1 MTTATPTPLT
11 LTREHI
17 ETTIASLQPVH
28 RMMIR
33 LLLLPYM
40 DPAPEDIAFMAQE
53 RKEPHMRAGGYVS
66 QAFGGN
72 TAIRRA
78 KIDGVPKEWL
88 VAVEFRAKEFQARLR
103 EHQARLNLLIAF
115 YGDYLDGLQQEI
127 DATAQLLVTECELSR
142 ESLDDL
148 LAQARLSPITYALK
162 KLAARAE
169 KQEVEEED
177 YRRERLSL
185 EYQAHLCRRGRFQ
198 KRLEQVRLERHASL
212 ASSLSDEFL
221 AEICG
226 TSVAP
231 VTGRRVKAVQHYVNA
246 LAATVKSGLNAAGLT
261 AAVNAG
267 IGPKLAGG
275 SKNEGISSKPL
286 NLAVDLW
293 SQTVQT
299 LAVEPMPSP
308 APKPCAHPEGG
319 TKALIAKLRSM
330 ATYQLGEDEEIKLW
344 TRTTQCFNCLTTLR
358 SAQQESGVAA
368 RPLEEV
374 SEAVKTRTAMPRKEV
389 APPPAEQVPVPAD
402 EQGLDMDERL
412 RPFIGDDAGE
422 TGGRG
427 SQRWW

>member
-1 MTTATPTPLT
+1 MTTATSTPLT

-17 ETTIASLQPVH
+17 ETAIASLQPVH
-28 RMMIR
+28 RVMIR

-40 DPAPEDIAFMAQE
+40 DPTPEDIFFMAQE
-53 RKEPHMRAGGYVS
+53 RKEPNMRAGGYVS

-72 TAIRRA
+72 ADIRRE
-78 KIDGVPKEWL
+78 KINGVPKEWL
-88 VAVEFRAKEFQARLR
+88 VAVEYRAKEYQARLR
-103 EHQARLNLLIAF
+103 EHQGRLNLLIAF
-115 YGDYLDGLQQEI
+115 YSDYLDGLQQEV
-127 DATAQLLVTECELSR
+127 DATAQLLSTECELSQ

-148 LAQARLSPITYALK
+148 LAQAKLSPLTYALK

-185 EYQAHLCRRGRFQ
+185 EYQTHLRRRSRFT
-198 KRLEQVRLERHASL
+198 KRLEQVRLERHSSL

-231 VTGRRVKAVQHYVNA
+231 VTGRRVKAVQRYVNV
-246 LAATVKSGLNAAGLT
+246 LAATVKAGLDAAGLA

-275 SKNEGISSKPL
+275 SKNDGVSSKPL
-286 NLAVDLW
+286 DPSVDLW

-299 LAVEPMPSP
+299 LAAEPMPYP
-308 APKPCAHPEGG
+308 APKPCNHPEAG
-319 TKALIAKLRSM
+319 TKALLAKLRSM
-330 ATYQLGEDEEIKLW
+330 ATYQLGEDEEVKMW
-344 TRTTQCFNCLTTLR
+344 ARTTQCFNCLTMLR
-358 SAQQESGVAA
+358 SAQQESGVAG
-368 RPLEEV
+368 RPFEEV
-374 SEAVKTRTAMPRKEV
+374 LEAVKTHTAMPRKEV
-389 APPPAEQVPVPAD
+389 IEAAKEQAQAAQ
-402 EQGLDMDERL
+402 EENALEIAERL
-412 RPFIGDDAGE
+412 RPFLGDDMGQ

-427 SQRWW
+427 SDRWW

>member
-1 MTTATPTPLT
+1 MTTATSTQLT

-17 ETTIASLQPVH
+17 DTTIASLQPVH
-28 RMMIR
+28 RVMLR

-40 DPAPEDIAFMAQE
+40 DPTPEDIAFMAQE
-53 RKEPHMRAGGYVS
+53 RKEPNMRAGGYVS
-66 QAFGGN
+66 QSFGGN
-72 TAIRRA
+72 ATIRRE
-78 KIDGVPKEWL
+78 KINGVPKAWL
-88 VAVEFRAKEFQARLR
+88 VAVEYRAKEFQARLR

-115 YGDYLDGLQQEI
+115 YSDYLEGLQQEI
-127 DATAQLLVTECELSR
+127 DATAQLLSTECELSQ

-148 LAQARLSPITYALK
+148 RAQARLAPLTYALK

-185 EYQAHLCRRGRFQ
+185 EYQAHLRRHNRFK
-198 KRLEQVRLERHASL
+198 KRLEQVRLERQSSL

-221 AEICG
+221 AVICG
-226 TSVAP
+226 ISVGP

-246 LAATVKSGLNAAGLT
+246 LAATVKASPDAAGLA

-286 NLAVDLW
+286 DLAVDLW

-299 LAVEPMPSP
+299 LAAEPMPAP

-319 TKALIAKLRSM
+319 TKGLTAKLRSA
-330 ATYQLGEDEEIKLW
+330 ATYELGEDEEVKIW
-344 TRTTQCFNCLTTLR
+344 TLTTQCFNCLTTLR
-358 SAQQESGVAA
+358 SAQQDSGVAG
-368 RPLEEV
+368 RPFAEV
-374 SEAVKTRTAMPRKEV
+374 LDAAKTRAAMPRKEAIEAAKEHAKAAQEEHPLDV
-389 APPPAEQVPVPAD
+389 A
-402 EQGLDMDERL
+402 ERL
-412 RPFIGDDAGE
+412 RPFTGDDAGE

-427 SQRWW
+427 SDRWW

>member
-1 MTTATPTPLT
+1 MTTATSPQLT

-17 ETTIASLQPVH
+17 NTAIASLQPVH
-28 RMMIR
+28 RVMLR

-40 DPAPEDIAFMAQE
+40 DPTPEDIFFMAQE
-53 RKEPHMRAGGYVS
+53 RKEPNMRAGGYVS

-72 TAIRRA
+72 ADIRRL

-88 VAVEFRAKEFQARLR
+88 VAVEYRAKQYQARLR

-127 DATAQLLVTECELSR
+127 NAMVQLLSTECELSQ

-148 LAQARLSPITYALK
+148 RAQARLAPLTYSLK
-162 KLAARAE
+162 KLAVRAE

-185 EYQAHLCRRGRFQ
+185 EYQAHLRRHNRFK
-198 KRLEQVRLERHASL
+198 KRLEQVRQERQSSL

-231 VTGRRVKAVQHYVNA
+231 VTGRRVKAVQQYVNA
-246 LAATVKSGLNAAGLT
+246 LAAIVKASLTTAGLA

-267 IGPKLAGG
+267 IGPKLPGG
-275 SKNEGISSKPL
+275 SKNEGVSSKPL
-286 NLAVDLW
+286 DLAGDLW
-293 SQTVQT
+293 SQTVQV
-299 LAVEPMPSP
+299 LAAEPMPLP
-308 APKPCAHPEGG
+308 ALKPCDHADGG
-319 TKALIAKLRSM
+319 TKGLTAKLRIA
-330 ATYQLGEDEEIKLW
+330 ATYELGEDEEVKIW

-358 SAQQESGVAA
+358 SAQQESGVAG
-368 RPLEEV
+368 RPFAEV
-374 SEAVKTRTAMPRKEV
+374 LDAVKTRTAMPRKEAIESAKV
-389 APPPAEQVPVPAD
+389 QAKAAEEEHP
-402 EQGLDMDERL
+402 LDLDERL
-412 RPFIGDDAGE
+412 RPFTGDDAGQ
-422 TGGRG
+422 RG
-427 SQRWW
+427 ADRWW

>member
-1 MTTATPTPLT
+1 MTTATSPQLT

-17 ETTIASLQPVH
+17 ETAISSLQPVH
-28 RMMIR
+28 RVMLH

-40 DPAPEDIAFMAQE
+40 DPTPEDIFFMAQE
-53 RKEPHMRAGGYVS
+53 RKEPNMRAGGYVS

-72 TAIRRA
+72 ADIRRL

-88 VAVEFRAKEFQARLR
+88 VAVEYRAKQYQALLR

-127 DATAQLLVTECELSR
+127 NAMVQLLSTECELSQ

-148 LAQARLSPITYALK
+148 CAQARLAPLTYALK
-162 KLAARAE
+162 KLAVRAE

-185 EYQAHLCRRGRFQ
+185 EYQAHLRRHNRFK
-198 KRLEQVRLERHASL
+198 KRLEQVRMERQSSL

-231 VTGRRVKAVQHYVNA
+231 VTGRRVKAVQQYVNA
-246 LAATVKSGLNAAGLT
+246 LAAIVKASLTTAGLA

-267 IGPKLAGG
+267 IGPKLPGG

-286 NLAVDLW
+286 VLAGDLW

-299 LAVEPMPSP
+299 LAAEPMPLP
-308 APKPCAHPEGG
+308 ALKPCDHADGG
-319 TKALIAKLRSM
+319 TKGLTAKLRSA
-330 ATYQLGEDEEIKLW
+330 ATYELGEDEEVKVW
-344 TRTTQCFNCLTTLR
+344 MRTTQCFNCLTTLR
-358 SAQQESGVAA
+358 SAQQESGVAG
-368 RPLEEV
+368 RPFAEV
-374 SEAVKTRTAMPRKEV
+374 LDAVKTRTTMPRKE
-389 APPPAEQVPVPAD
+389 AIESAKEQAKAAEEAHP
-402 EQGLDMDERL
+402 MDLEERL
-412 RPFIGDDAGE
+412 RPFTGDDAGQ
-422 TGGRG
+422 RG
-427 SQRWW
+427 ADRWW